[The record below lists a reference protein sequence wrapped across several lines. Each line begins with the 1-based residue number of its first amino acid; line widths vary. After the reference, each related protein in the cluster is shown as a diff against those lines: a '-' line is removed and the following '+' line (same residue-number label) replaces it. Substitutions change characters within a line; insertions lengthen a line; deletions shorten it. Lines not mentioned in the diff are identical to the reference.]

1 MREYMSNIKKEM
13 ETKNQKETVEI
24 KSTVQEM
31 KNVLYGFLSRT
42 DTIRE
47 RISGLEDR
55 PMGTSKTKSKGEKT
69 EKGKEQNRL
78 NTNFETI

>member
-1 MREYMSNIKKEM
+1 
-13 ETKNQKETVEI
+13 
-24 KSTVQEM
+24 M

-55 PMGTSKTKSKGEKT
+55 PMGTSKTKPKGEKT

>member
-1 MREYMSNIKKEM
+1 
-13 ETKNQKETVEI
+13 
-24 KSTVQEM
+24 M
-31 KNVLYGFLSRT
+31 KNLLDGFLSRT

-55 PMGTSKTKSKGEKT
+55 SMGTSKTKQKRGKRT

-78 NTNFETI
+78 NTNFRTI